1 MNMLVEY
8 LSIGAAK
15 GDNRSAISPGKEG
28 RVGEEGLLNK
38 GFIQKG
44 PAPRFNHLLIYTIF
58 DRKCTPF
65 VYPY

>member
-8 LSIGAAK
+8 LSIGSAK
-15 GDNRSAISPGKEG
+15 GDNRSAISPGKGGGGG
-28 RVGEEGLLNK
+28 RRGYSIEVYTGR
-38 GFIQKG
+38 
-44 PAPRFNHLLIYTIF
+44 PAPRFNNLLIYTIF

>member
-28 RVGEEGLLNK
+28 RVGEEGLPDK
-38 GFIQKG
+38 GFI
-44 PAPRFNHLLIYTIF
+44 
-58 DRKCTPF
+58 
-65 VYPY
+65 

>member
-15 GDNRSAISPGKEG
+15 GDNRSAISPGKEE

-38 GFIQKG
+38 GLYRK
-44 PAPRFNHLLIYTIF
+44 ALPRGSTT
-58 DRKCTPF
+58 C
-65 VYPY
+65 